1 MLNGEE
7 KFICFTCCDID
18 SFEKSKP
25 ICVGCFSQFLRIRPP
40 YEYFGKQLWGLLH
53 LETVEPFFFV
63 VVLKIDNPSTR
74 ESL

>member
-1 MLNGEE
+1 MAKRNLFVLPAVILIPLKRANQFVLDVFLNFYEL
-7 KFICFTCCDID
+7 D
-18 SFEKSKP
+18 
-25 ICVGCFSQFLRIRPP
+25 LRTNIL
-40 YEYFGKQLWGLLH
+40 ENNSGGLLH

>member
-40 YEYFGKQLWGLLH
+40 YEYFGKQLWGAFFILKRLS
-53 LETVEPFFFV
+53 PFF
-63 VVLKIDNPSTR
+63 L
-74 ESL
+74 LLC